1 MERTIAG
8 RSGSPAA
15 LLLHPGDDSLP
26 HSIALLLLR
35 VVAGGA
41 MMLHGAPKIVA
52 PTSWMGES
60 AVPGLL
66 QLLAAVAEFAGG
78 LAWMLGLLTPVAAAG
93 VVVTMA
99 TGILIGHVAV
109 GDPLI
114 RLTVTGDP
122 SGSGAPWGGLPVWLV
137 RADGRGAPGSGSSE
151 LALLYLGIGV
161 ILACVGAGRFSLDR
175 VLTRRRSER

>member
-8 RSGSPAA
+8 RPGFPTA
-15 LLLHPGDDSLP
+15 LLLHPGSDGFSHSL
-26 HSIALLLLR
+26 ALLLLR

-41 MMLHGAPKIVA
+41 MMLHGGPKIVA
-52 PTSWMGES
+52 PTSWMGEGP
-60 AVPGLL
+60 VPGVL
-66 QLLAAVAEFAGG
+66 QMLAAVAEFAGG
-78 LAWMLGLLTPVAAAG
+78 LAWMLGLLTPLAAAG

-99 TGILIGHVAV
+99 TGILIAHVPG

-122 SGSGAPWGGLPVWLV
+122 AGSGAPWGGLPVWLV

-151 LALLYLGIGV
+151 LALLYIGIGAM
-161 ILACVGAGRFSLDR
+161 LAVGGAGRFSLDR
-175 VLTRRRSER
+175 LLARRRSEK